1 MKVLELVYEIK
12 HCFQLK
18 FQFFFYFKTIILGI
32 KIFISYIAFIS

>member
-18 FQFFFYFKTIILGI
+18 FRFFYFKTIILGI
-32 KIFISYIAFIS
+32 KICISYIAFIS